1 MVHGHESRRRRGPTH
16 AAAVGV
22 ERRARHHPRPSPLI
36 SDGGM
41 VAARAVGRGRGWS
54 GGGTGGA
61 DLGRGRV
68 SVSSGGGECSRGWI
82 GARGHRGR
90 RSRMGAWRQLE
101 QGRGGPASGR
111 ERAAS
116 RPWWRPNDRVRRDPV
131 KPSRL
136 GTASA
141 RREGRIE
148 REGERAAASVPEER
162 LLVGGYRGRTGAQT
176 DGSRAA
182 TVPRTVR
189 IN

>member
-1 MVHGHESRRRRGPTH
+1 MEAVVIESRLWSTDMSPG
-16 AAAVGV
+16 AAVATRTLLRLV
-22 ERRARHHPRPSPLI
+22 SN
-36 SDGGM
+36 GG
-41 VAARAVGRGRGWS
+41 R

-68 SVSSGGGECSRGWI
+68 SVSSGEDECSRGWI

-116 RPWWRPNDRVRRDPV
+116 RSWWRPNDRVRRDPV

-136 GTASA
+136 GTASEEA
-141 RREGRIE
+141 RREGRRE
-148 REGERAAASVPEER
+148 REGERAAASVPEKER
-162 LLVGGYRGRTGAQT
+162 LLVGGYRGRTGAQA
-176 DGSRAA
+176 DGSRAT
-182 TVPRTVR
+182 TVPRTVQ